1 MTDQL
6 DITGTS
12 PFDATKEI
20 DADGTERW
28 STRKL
33 QMLMAYSTWQKF
45 QTPLQRAMATARN
58 QGLDIEWEFSQ
69 VNLVTRSVNQGQQ
82 DKQDYRLT
90 RTAAYLTAMNGDPN
104 KPEVAAAQA
113 YFAITTQEAEAAK
126 NKSPLELLRDQV
138 DIAIAHEKRI
148 TAVEGRQGA
157 TEARLEAI
165 EGKHD
170 WFVALGYAKL
180 HGHRTDRPYL
190 AKVGAKA
197 TRLMKERGEE
207 PIKRQDATFG
217 TVNLYPVDVLA
228 QAFTETQP

>member
-1 MTDQL
+1 MTNQI
-6 DITGTS
+6 DITGVS
-12 PFDATKEI
+12 PFDAIKEL
-20 DADGTERW
+20 DSDGIERW
-28 STRKL
+28 SARTL
-33 QMLMAYSTWQKF
+33 QVLMGYARWGNLATAIE
-45 QTPLQRAMATARN
+45 RAKATARN
-58 QGLDIEWEFSQ
+58 QGMDVDHNFLRSQ
-69 VNLVTRSVNQGQQ
+69 KVAGQTGPAPK
-82 DKQDYRLT
+82 DFKLT

-126 NKSPLELLRDQV
+126 SKSPLELLRDQV
-138 DIAIAHEKRI
+138 DIAIAHEKRL

-180 HGHRTDRPYL
+180 HGHRTDRQYL

-217 TVNLYPVDVLA
+217 TVNLYPIDVLS
-228 QAFTETQP
+228 QAFAETQT